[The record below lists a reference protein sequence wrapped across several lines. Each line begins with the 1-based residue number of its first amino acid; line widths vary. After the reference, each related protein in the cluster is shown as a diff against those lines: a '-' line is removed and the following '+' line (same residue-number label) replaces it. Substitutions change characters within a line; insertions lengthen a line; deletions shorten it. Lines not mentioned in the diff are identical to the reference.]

1 MFNHLTLPPL
11 PILDQITEQNG
22 SRKYRIANG
31 LCLPSVTTIL
41 KYADPNK
48 NDTLARWRNNIGDKA
63 ADAILENS
71 RTRGTTLDKMVEDH
85 LNNIDKQPIEYINNK
100 PDGEAAIMFGDL
112 HPFLQNINNIHFLQ
126 PMLYSEKLGTAG
138 SADII
143 TEYNGVLT
151 VIDIKNSRKP
161 RTPAMIVT
169 YYLQVTAYAL
179 MYSEMTGN
187 KVANGLVLMAVED
200 DATQLFHFK
209 IVDYIRPLLKAI
221 NTYQKQSGIVS

>member
-1 MFNHLTLPPL
+1 MTFNNLILPPL

-71 RTRGTTLDKMVEDH
+71 RARGTILDAMVMSY
-85 LNNIDKQPIEYINNK
+85 LGNEYHRVYS
-100 PDGEAAIMFGDL
+100 PDGPGNEAWTMFESL
-112 HPFLQNINNIHFLQ
+112 EPFLQNINNIHFLQ

-143 TEYNGVLT
+143 AEYNDVLT

-209 IVDYIRPLLKAI
+209 IVDYIRPLLSAI
-221 NTYQKQSGIVS
+221 KTYQKQSGIVS